1 MIERTLIMSF
11 KDTMGKK
18 VNVRLQDVKET
29 ILDADVADLMTEII
43 DNKII
48 LSTSG
53 ELAEIVSAEIVT
65 KETTQVV
72 LY

>member
-1 MIERTLIMSF
+1 MLERTLVMSF

-18 VNVRLQDVKET
+18 VNLRIQDVKET
-29 ILDADVADLMTEII
+29 IKDSDVADLMTEII

-53 ELAEIVSAEIVT
+53 ELTEIVSAEIVS

>member
-1 MIERTLIMSF
+1 MLERTLAMTF

-18 VNVRLQDVKET
+18 VCLRIQDIKEQV
-29 ILDADVADLMTEII
+29 LDQDVADLMTEII

-53 ELAEIVSAEIVT
+53 ELAEIVGAEIVT
-65 KETTQVV
+65 KETTKVII
-72 LY
+72 Y